1 MSRPAT
7 GEFLGTKR
15 LQGQPTV
22 APHAPLTAGPNS
34 SLSQRYGPAIITQE
48 LVAENGLFQPKP
60 KLAQK
65 SPKLTSRPDPPEVG
79 TRQLTLCP
87 SHTNS
92 LEPSPNLVPSE
103 VPASGHHGF
112 VTWGHDCQNS
122 KIGRLG
128 RPSRVGN
135 LGDIDAPSLDSQ
147 PLISPL
153 VPCPGLSLAV
163 TPAAYCSPRG

>member
-1 MSRPAT
+1 M
-7 GEFLGTKR
+7 
-15 LQGQPTV
+15 
-22 APHAPLTAGPNS
+22 APYAPITAGPNS
-34 SLSQRYGPAIITQE
+34 SLSQRYGPANIPQE
-48 LVAENGLFQPKP
+48 LVAENGLFQPKLI
-60 KLAQK
+60 LAQK
-65 SPKLTSRPDPPEVG
+65 SPKLTPCPDPPEVG

-103 VPASGHHGF
+103 IPASGHHGF
-112 VTWGHDCQNS
+112 VKWGPDCQNG

-128 RPSRVGN
+128 RPSRVEN

-153 VPCPGLSLAV
+153 VP
-163 TPAAYCSPRG
+163 

>member
-1 MSRPAT
+1 MSRPVT
-7 GEFLGTKR
+7 GKFLGTKG

-22 APHAPLTAGPNS
+22 APHAPLTTGPNS

>member
-1 MSRPAT
+1 MP
-7 GEFLGTKR
+7 
-15 LQGQPTV
+15 
-22 APHAPLTAGPNS
+22 S
-34 SLSQRYGPAIITQE
+34 S
-48 LVAENGLFQPKP
+48 
-60 KLAQK
+60 
-65 SPKLTSRPDPPEVG
+65 
-79 TRQLTLCP
+79 
-87 SHTNS
+87 TNS

-103 VPASGHHGF
+103 VPASGRHGF
-112 VTWGHDCQNS
+112 AKCGQDAQNG

-163 TPAAYCSPRG
+163 TLAAYCSPRG

>member
-1 MSRPAT
+1 MA
-7 GEFLGTKR
+7 
-15 LQGQPTV
+15 
-22 APHAPLTAGPNS
+22 AYAPLTASPNS
-34 SLSQRYGPAIITQE
+34 TLSQRYGPAIIPQE
-48 LVAENGLFQPKP
+48 LVAENGLFQPKLE
-60 KLAQK
+60 LAQK
-65 SPKLTSRPDPPEVG
+65 SPKLIPRLDPPEVG

-87 SHTNS
+87 SSTDY

-112 VTWGHDCQNS
+112 VTWGHDCQNG